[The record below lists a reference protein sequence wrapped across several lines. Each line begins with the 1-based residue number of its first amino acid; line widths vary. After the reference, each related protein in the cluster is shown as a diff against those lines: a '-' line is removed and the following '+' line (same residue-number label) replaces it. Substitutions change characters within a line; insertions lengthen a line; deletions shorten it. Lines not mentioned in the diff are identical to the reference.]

1 MRLML
6 VRENELRLSPAIQAR
21 YEAAEREPELSWM
34 NITED
39 LQKQVLREFN
49 VTKSATRDDGGN
61 DEEEEDVEWG
71 LYNLRGASFLYPD
84 EPDFKT
90 IPLYVKYNRCR
101 QGDLHVGMRV
111 PHIPLVKVTPS
122 GATTTITINT
132 SLHDEMMTM
141 TMVGAGAGLGAGGRP
156 LVVIAGSYT

>member
-49 VTKSATRDDGGN
+49 VIRSGTGD
-61 DEEEEDVEWG
+61 DEEAETEVEWG

-111 PHIPLVKVTPS
+111 PHIPLVKITPS
-122 GATTTITINT
+122 AATTMITTNT

-141 TMVGAGAGLGAGGRP
+141 TMVGAGMEFGAGVRP